1 MKQVTRLGVYG
12 IALEGNKI
20 LLVSKG
26 PNGCYRNK
34 LDLPGGGVE
43 FGESPEETL
52 RREFMEETGRSFQ
65 TMHLVNNVSHVL
77 EVLDLTPPHRF
88 HHLGQLYFVTGL
100 ETIPSMPFEEHN
112 WYDFQQL
119 VPEQLTPFAEIVIK
133 DLQKQLQIKNV
144 FRN

>member
-34 LDLPGGGVE
+34 LDLPGGGIE
-43 FGESPEETL
+43 FGESSEETL
-52 RREFMEETGRSFQ
+52 RREFLEETGRAFQ

-77 EVLDLTPPHRF
+77 EVLDLPSPYHF
-88 HHLGQLYFVTGL
+88 HHLGQLYFISGL
-100 ETIPSMPFEEHN
+100 DAIPSTPYEQHD

-119 VPEQLTPFAEIVIK
+119 KPEQLTPFAEIVIK